1 MTTTNAERETE
12 ITRMLDRPWSPR
24 PLILTPREQRLVGVR
39 IRQLKREVIP
49 PLLRAMQSRN
59 PHPRDREA
67 YHRAT
72 NELDWLL
79 EIALYSG
86 RFSPPYERSDS
97 RGCEA

>member
-12 ITRMLDRPWSPR
+12 ITRMLDRPWRRR
-24 PLILTPREQRLVGVR
+24 PLMLTPRERRLVGVR
-39 IRQLKREVIP
+39 IRQLKKVIP
-49 PLLRAMQSRN
+49 PLLRAMQSQN

-79 EIALYSG
+79 EIAWYGDEGS
-86 RFSPPYERSDS
+86 RS
-97 RGCEA
+97 